1 MSAALSVSA
10 ANWQAGFLS
19 VLPVVQTHA
28 RIQFRH
34 LPASQ
39 REEAIQ
45 EAICAAC
52 QSYQLAAS
60 RGQLHVA
67 HPSTLANF
75 AVRHVLEGRHV
86 GGSQDAA
93 KDVLSPTAQ
102 RRYGFQVT
110 DHTDRAAIDEWQ
122 CVLLTD
128 RKAKAPIPD
137 LVACRIDFARWMRS
151 WSKRDRKI
159 IRALAS
165 GEKAGAVAERFSLSN
180 GRVSQLRRKFEH
192 NWGTF
197 QGEFADAA

>member
-1 MSAALSVSA
+1 MSAISVSPA
-10 ANWQAGFLS
+10 SWQAGFLS
-19 VLPVVQTHA
+19 VLPVIQTHA

-34 LPASQ
+34 LPISQ

-52 QSYQLAAS
+52 QNYQLAAS

-75 AVRHVLEGRHV
+75 AVRHVLQGRHV

-93 KDVLSPTAQ
+93 KDVLSPAAQ

-110 DHTDRAAIDEWQ
+110 DHPDRAASDEWQ
-122 CVLLTD
+122 CVLLAD
-128 RKAKAPIPD
+128 HKAKAPIPD
-137 LVACRIDFARWMRS
+137 LVACRIDFARWLRS

-165 GEKAGAVAERFSLSN
+165 GEKAGAVAERFSLSD

-192 NWGTF
+192 EWQVF
-197 QGEFADAA
+197 QKEPAQAA